1 MFDIFIRRPV
11 LSIVISLLI
20 FLGGLRAMTMLD
32 VRQYPYLQ
40 TSTITITTTY
50 PGADSETMRGFVTQP
65 IENAVSATEGIDYLT
80 SSSSQGVSTVTVFMR
95 LNADPNRAV
104 TDVLTE
110 LQQVRSLLPKGIN
123 DPIVKKSS
131 GRSFAAL
138 YLSFTSEGM
147 TPEQITDYVSRVIL
161 PQLSVVDGVSTIDI
175 YGGRIF
181 AMRVWL
187 NPAKLAQYDLS
198 TSDVINALQANNYQ
212 AAAGSVKGIF
222 DVLPTVARTDL
233 QSVDNFRQLV
243 VKSSGTR
250 LVRLGDLGTVD
261 LGAQNASSAVYAN
274 GKPAIFAAI
283 QTTPEANPISVVANV
298 RALMPKLKQNLPPGL
313 NAAVRYDSTIFIT
326 ASIREVLTTVG
337 EATAI
342 VLIVI
347 FLFLGSFRSVF
358 IPIVTIPLSLIGI
371 GIALFAL
378 GFSINLLTLLAMVLA
393 IGLVVDDAIVV
404 VENIHR
410 HIEGGLTPFQAAIKG
425 MREIAT
431 PVISMTITLAAVY
444 SPIALLGG
452 LTGTL
457 FSEFA
462 LTLAG
467 AVIISGIIA
476 LTLSPMMCS
485 RILRP
490 AGHRTRMARWVD
502 RRFTGVQHRYARLL
516 HSSLNDRPTTVMFVV
531 IIFVMIG
538 FLYTP
543 MQHELAP
550 EEDQGV
556 VFSQFN
562 GPSDANIDYMKQF
575 APAVENA
582 LQAPEIDTTFVVV
595 GFHNNESSGFGG
607 VTLKPWD
614 ERTRTAK
621 QLTQVFQEKLNAI
634 PAIKGSV
641 ISPPPLPTTGSGL
654 PVQFVITTTGDYHQL
669 AQISDEILQAAQKS
683 GRFLFVD
690 SDLKFDSAQTIV
702 EIERSKAAALG
713 VKMSDIGSTLATMTG
728 GNYVELINL
737 SGRSYQVIPQTPRKF
752 RLTPEQLGNY
762 YVKAANGTA
771 APLSNLVSIRR
782 EVTAPSLPRF
792 NQLNAATISGVP
804 MIGVSAGDALS
815 YLQTQAANTLPA
827 GFSTDYAGGSRQYIQ
842 EGSAL
847 VVTFAF
853 ALIVIYL
860 VLAAQ
865 YESFRDPLV
874 ILISVP
880 LSIVGALIPLALGLS
895 SFNIYSQI
903 GLVTLIGLITK
914 HGILMCEVARERQEE
929 DDLDRRA
936 AIEEAA
942 SLRLRPIL
950 MTTAAMVVGLVPLL
964 IASGAGAAS
973 RYSLAVVIVFGMSI
987 GTLFTLFVLPVMYT
1001 FIASNRRGYKARIAS
1016 ENEAISQAIEEEPS
1030 QSRRA

>member
-11 LSIVISLLI
+11 LAIVVSLLI
-20 FLGGLRAMTMLD
+20 FLGGLRAVTMLD

-50 PGADSETMRGFVTQP
+50 PGADAETMRGFVSQP
-65 IENAVSATEGIDYLT
+65 IENAVSGTEGIDYLT
-80 SSSSQGVSTVTVFMR
+80 SSSAQGVSTVTVFMR
-95 LNADPNRAV
+95 LNADPNQAV

-110 LQQVRSLLPKGIN
+110 LQQVRSLLPTGIN
-123 DPIVKKSS
+123 DPVVKKSS
-131 GRSFAAL
+131 GRSFAAV
-138 YLSFTSEGM
+138 YLSFTSKSM
-147 TPEQITDYVSRVIL
+147 NPEQITDYVARVVT
-161 PQLSVVDGVSTIDI
+161 PQLAVVNGVSTIDI

-187 NPAKLAQYDLS
+187 DPVKLGQYALS
-198 TSDVINALQANNYQ
+198 ASDVVAALRANHFQ
-212 AAAGSVKGIF
+212 AASGTVKGVY

-233 QSVDNFRQLV
+233 QSVEDFRQLV
-243 VKSSGTR
+243 VKSDGTKLIR
-250 LVRLGDLGTVD
+250 LSDLGTVE
-261 LGAQNASSAVYAN
+261 LGAQNANSAVFAN
-274 GKPAIFAAI
+274 GEPAIFAAI
-283 QTTPEANPISVVANV
+283 QTTPDANPINVVGDV
-298 RALMPKLKQNLPPGL
+298 RKLLPGLQRNLPPGL
-313 NAAVRYDSTIFIT
+313 DLALRYDSTIFIT

-342 VLIVI
+342 VLLVI
-347 FLFLGSFRSVF
+347 FLFLGSMRSVL

-371 GIALFAL
+371 GIALFAF

-410 HIEGGLTPFQAAIKG
+410 HIERGLTPFQAAIRG
-425 MREIAT
+425 TREIAG

-452 LTGTL
+452 LTGAL
-457 FSEFA
+457 FKEFA

-485 RILRP
+485 RLLRP
-490 AGHRTRMARWVD
+490 AGHGSRMAGWLD
-502 RRFTGVQHRYARLL
+502 RRFTSLQHGYARLL
-516 HSSLNDRPTTVMFVV
+516 KSSLNDRPTTVVFVV
-531 IIFVMIG
+531 IILAMIG
-538 FLYTP
+538 LLATQ
-543 MQHELAP
+543 MKQELAP

-556 VFSQFN
+556 VFSLFN
-562 GPSDANIDYMKQF
+562 GASDANIDYMREF
-575 APAVENA
+575 APRVERA
-582 LQAPEIDTTFVVV
+582 FQAPETDTTFVVA
-595 GFHNNESSGFGG
+595 GFGNNQSSGFGG

-614 ERTRTAK
+614 ERTRSAQQLIPAFQAK
-621 QLTQVFQEKLNAI
+621 LDEI

-641 ISPPPLPTTGSGL
+641 ISPPPLPTTGSGF
-654 PVQFVITTTGDYHQL
+654 PVQFVVSTTGDYQQL
-669 AQISDEILQAAQKS
+669 AQVTDELLNAAKAS
-683 GRFLFVD
+683 GQFLFVD
-690 SDLKFDSAQTIV
+690 SDLKFDTAQTIV
-702 EIERSKAAALG
+702 DIDRPKAASLG
-713 VKMSDIGSTLATMTG
+713 VRMSDIGTTLATMTG
-728 GNYVELINL
+728 GNYVDLINL
-737 SGRSYQVIPQTPRKF
+737 SGRSYQVIPETPRRF

-762 YVKAANGTA
+762 YVKAANGA
-771 APLSNLVSIRR
+771 SVPLSNIVSIHR
-782 EVTAPSLPRF
+782 EVTAQSLPRF

-804 MIGVSAGDALS
+804 MIGVSVGDALS
-815 YLQTQAANTLPA
+815 FLQTQAAKTLPA
-827 GFSTDYAGGSRQYIQ
+827 GFSTDYAGGSRQYVQ
-842 EGSAL
+842 EGNAL
-847 VVTFAF
+847 LVTFAF

-874 ILISVP
+874 ILVSVP
-880 LSIVGALIPLALGLS
+880 LSIVGALIPLAIGLS

-929 DDLDRRA
+929 NDLDRRA
-936 AIEEAA
+936 AIEAA
-942 SLRLRPIL
+942 AALRLRPIL

-973 RYSLAVVIVFGMSI
+973 RSSIAVVIVFGMSI
-987 GTLFTLFVLPVMYT
+987 GTLFTLFVLPAMYT
-1001 FIASNRRGYKARIAS
+1001 FIASDRRGFKARMVS
-1016 ENEAISQAIEEEPS
+1016 EEQAISEVQDEGAETSPGS
-1030 QSRRA
+1030 